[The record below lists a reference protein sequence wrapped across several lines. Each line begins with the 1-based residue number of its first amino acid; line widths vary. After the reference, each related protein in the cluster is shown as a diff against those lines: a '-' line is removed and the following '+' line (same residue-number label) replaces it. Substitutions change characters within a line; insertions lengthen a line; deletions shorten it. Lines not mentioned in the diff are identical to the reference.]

1 MSIVNVGDLEVEV
14 IKKNIK
20 NIHLGVYPPIGR
32 VRLSAPLSSD
42 NEKIRLF
49 IVSKIPW
56 IRKNQRKFKNKERQ
70 SEREYIDRESHYFEG
85 RRYLLKLNIDAKNKD
100 TVFLKKSTIQL
111 QLRAKYDSQ
120 KRKQILE
127 SWLRKNLTSRLIP
140 FIDKWEEQLG
150 VNAKEWKI
158 KKMKTKW
165 GSCNQEARRLWF
177 NLELSKVDDYAL
189 DYVVMHELVHLKVRN
204 HGKQFIQILNKNMSD
219 WEQRKAQLNETILEF
234 NIRNN

>member
-14 IKKNIK
+14 IKKDIK

-85 RRYLLKLNIDAKNKD
+85 RRYLLKLNVNAKNKD
-100 TVFLKKSTIQL
+100 TVLLKKSTIQL
-111 QLRAKYDSQ
+111 ELKAKYDSQ
-120 KRKQILE
+120 KRKEILE
-127 SWLRKNLTSRLIP
+127 SWLRAKLRSRLIP
-140 FIDKWEEQLG
+140 FIEKWENQLG
-150 VNAKEWKI
+150 VKAKECKI

-165 GSCNQEARRLWF
+165 GSCNQEVRRVWF

-189 DYVVMHELVHLKVRN
+189 DYVVMHELAHLKIRN

-234 NIRNN
+234 NNA